1 MGSATTY
8 RIDCMCYHSAQ
19 GTKENKETVY
29 AIGIFPK
36 VTLQF
41 RINRQKTVAS
51 MLAALAWAPW
61 AVP

>member
-29 AIGIFPK
+29 AID
-36 VTLQF
+36 TRQF
-41 RINRQKTVAS
+41 KINLQKTLAS
-51 MLAALAWAPW
+51 MLAALALASW